1 MSPLY
6 NIQVWWREPVDG
18 ESSSLFNKVVA
29 QGREGDYLALF
40 KANGDV
46 SYINLQS
53 TQCVN
58 IIEVKQQ

>member
-1 MSPLY
+1 MSLY
-6 NIQVWWREPVDG
+6 NVQVWWREPVDG
-18 ESSSLFNKVVA
+18 ESSSLFNKVV
-29 QGREGDYLALF
+29 GYLQDKHYLTLH
-40 KANGDV
+40 KANGDT